1 MFHFGTEYKKM
12 AALLAYM
19 EFQFEAC
26 FQVILQLY
34 ITDFHYGFIRISS
47 NNQLISLLQSYAT
60 IIITMSNV
68 WIPQLVGTREYV
80 PTLKTKVWQF
90 CLNFNLFITL
100 MFLFWW
106 LGLEN
111 HYVKLFIALLYSG
124 MCSTLLL
131 HTNCC
136 KFFNPNRLK
145 SCLLTLLFLVKFILM
160 IISLCATIYLYIQGT
175 LLDIESLN
183 PVLIFQWIL
192 SSITICMDAFFVYIF
207 GKSAFKKHSI
217 SSIWSME
224 LAIISKPLFCSC
236 IFLSSCSFVSWAL
249 FLLRSI

>member
-68 WIPQLVGTREYV
+68 WIPQFVGTRQHV

-90 CLNFNLFITL
+90 SLNFMLFFTL
-100 MFLFWW
+100 LNTLIFS
-106 LGLEN
+106 GGTRN
-111 HYVKLFIALLYSG
+111 HYMQLCVGLLYAG

-131 HTNCC
+131 HNKCC
-136 KFFNPNRLK
+136 KRFQHTNRLK
-145 SCLLTLLFLVKFILM
+145 SSLLTFLFLIKLAFNSIYMHVY
-160 IISLCATIYLYIQGT
+160 ISPYFDYHIPFH
-175 LLDIESLN
+175 N
-183 PVLIFQWIL
+183 VLASQT
-192 SSITICMDAFFVYIF
+192 SITICMDAFFVYIHT
-207 GKSAFKKHSI
+207 A
-217 SSIWSME
+217 
-224 LAIISKPLFCSC
+224 
-236 IFLSSCSFVSWAL
+236 
-249 FLLRSI
+249 

>member
-1 MFHFGTEYKKM
+1 M
-12 AALLAYM
+12 
-19 EFQFEAC
+19 QS
-26 FQVILQLY
+26 Y
-34 ITDFHYGFIRISS
+34 ITLFYYVKIRLTST
-47 NNQLISLLQSYAT
+47 NQLLTLLLSYVT
-60 IIITMSNV
+60 IISTLTNV
-68 WIPQLVGTREYV
+68 WIPQVVGNRQYV
-80 PTLKTKVWQF
+80 PTLKTKVWQLS
-90 CLNFNLFITL
+90 LNINLFTTL
-100 MFLFWW
+100 IVTLN
-106 LGLEN
+106 LSGATRN
-111 HYVKLFIALLYSG
+111 HYIQLFVVVLSAGI
-124 MCSTLLL
+124 CSILVLN
-131 HTNCC
+131 TNYC
-136 KFFNPNRLK
+136 KNLNPNRLK

-175 LLDIESLN
+175 PLDIESLN

-249 FLLRSI
+249 FLYRSI